1 MSGIILGL
9 TAALADVSLEPV
21 RASDGGGQLS
31 MVVAGLAAAAALA
44 VLGLV
49 FVRRRGR
56 NNRD

>member
-21 RASDGGGQLS
+21 RAGEGGGQLS
-31 MVVAGLAAAAALA
+31 MIVAGLAAALALA

>member
-9 TAALADVSLEPV
+9 NAALADVSLEPV
-21 RASDGGGQLS
+21 RAGEGGGQLS
-31 MVVAGLAAAAALA
+31 TVVAGLAAAAALA